1 MEFIID
7 RFEGNYAVVELEDG
21 SLENIPIKCLPTNAT
36 QGSIIEINVNYS
48 ETNSRRN
55 KMKNK
60 MNSIFHKNDEE

>member
-21 SLENIPIKCLPTNAT
+21 SLENIPIKCLPANAT

-48 ETNSRRN
+48 ETNLRRN